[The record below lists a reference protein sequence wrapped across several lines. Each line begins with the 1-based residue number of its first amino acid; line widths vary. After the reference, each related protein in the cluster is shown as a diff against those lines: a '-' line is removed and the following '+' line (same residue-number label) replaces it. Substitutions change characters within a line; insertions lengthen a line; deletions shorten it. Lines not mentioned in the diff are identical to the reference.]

1 MSMQKEKLF
10 NEANK
15 KNSKLDAKP
24 ILSQQKDTTTIPLTL
39 FCYFLV
45 NLGKFFPAWP
55 NEMNFF
61 TNSFVFILLTEFNM
75 VYIPKIKHSPF

>member
-24 ILSQQKDTTTIPLTL
+24 ILSQQKRYHNNTFDIVLL
-39 FCYFLV
+39 FLNEFGQV
-45 NLGKFFPAWP
+45 FPCLA
-55 NEMNFF
+55 
-61 TNSFVFILLTEFNM
+61 
-75 VYIPKIKHSPF
+75 K